1 MLNFGTKSTA
11 QPQEILSYV
20 VSLRRTSIFVKYG
33 EFRGMQEDQL
43 LNIIKWQKPT
53 FSYPKCNID
62 ASICR
67 SSKQTGIGMV
77 VRDDMGV
84 FVVARCITFQGCY
97 QIKEAEAIG
106 VREALSWI
114 TNLGLKKVS
123 FETDAKIVVDGL
135 YSAVGGSEF
144 DVILSE
150 CRQLSADEPDFS
162 VMFVQREGNKVPH
175 ELAKRSFS
183 FVSPLVWTCPPPCI
197 INLLLDDISD

>member
-1 MLNFGTKSTA
+1 MWSIWRQRNAEFWDKKHCTTSSTVISA
-11 QPQEILSYV
+11 
-20 VSLRRTSIFVKYG
+20 VSLLHEYAAVKYG

-144 DVILSE
+144 DVL
-150 CRQLSADEPDFS
+150 LSADEPDFS
-162 VMFVQREGNKVPH
+162 VTFVQREGNKVPH

-197 INLLLDDISD
+197 VNL